1 MRVGMELEPLLLGPS
16 IELAGSES
24 HNIRKRILGGAFAQR
39 DKLRRPVELVRMVT
53 PHVWADEH
61 IGS

>member
-1 MRVGMELEPLLLGPS
+1 MELEPLLLGPS

-24 HNIRKRILGGAFAQR
+24 HNIGQGLPCGAFAQR